1 MIITNNKFKLIEF
14 IKLFVIFG
22 LTICFVREL
31 RSCHGHSSHSHHT
44 RGRRHC
50 NPNVNC

>member
-31 RSCHGHSSHSHHT
+31 RSGHSHHK